1 MATEITVNSEEVV
14 KNLDIFTNTTLRNN
28 LEKAILQACYAVE
41 ADAKEKCPVQYGIL
55 RQSIQ
60 SSVETDG
67 DIIEGFVGTNIDYA
81 PYVHQGTGI
90 YAINGNGR
98 KEVPWKYKDL
108 KGNWHSTSGIK
119 PTPFLQDAVDK
130 NKADI
135 INYFRGILKDG

>member
-14 KNLDIFTNTTLRNN
+14 KNLDIFTNTTFRNN

-98 KEVPWKYKDL
+98 KEVPWRYKDA
-108 KGNWHSTSGIK
+108 KGEWHSTEGIK
-119 PTPFLQDAVDK
+119 PTPFLQDAVDS
-130 NKADI
+130 N
-135 INYFRGILKDG
+135 RSEILSFFKEVLGE